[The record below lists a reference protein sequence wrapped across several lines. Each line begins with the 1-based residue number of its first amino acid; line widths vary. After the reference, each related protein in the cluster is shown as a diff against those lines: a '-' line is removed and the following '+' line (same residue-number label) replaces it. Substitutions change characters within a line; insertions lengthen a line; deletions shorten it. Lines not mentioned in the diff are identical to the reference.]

1 MTGTREPAP
10 LPRSLGS
17 TEVPNPWR
25 RSAADRYGRAVARS
39 RCRTAH
45 PGRFLLAT
53 GRYLLQIYAG
63 AEDAFRDYRRGLGR
77 TLLLGIEILI
87 AGDLVRTVAV
97 HPTLESV
104 LSLAV
109 IVLIRTLLSI
119 SIQVELDGRWPWQRS
134 AEEPPPAREP
144 SQQ

>member
-1 MTGTREPAP
+1 METLTP
-10 LPRSLGS
+10 LIVTIGQLLEAG
-17 TEVPNPWR
+17 
-25 RSAADRYGRAVARS
+25 AVLLILV
-39 RCRTAH
+39 
-45 PGRFLLAT
+45 GFLLAT
-53 GRYLLQIYAG
+53 GRYLLQLFTG

-119 SIQVELDGRWPWQRS
+119 SIQVELDGRWPWERG

>member
-1 MTGTREPAP
+1 METITP
-10 LPRSLGS
+10 LIVTVGQLLEAG
-17 TEVPNPWR
+17 
-25 RSAADRYGRAVARS
+25 AVLLILV
-39 RCRTAH
+39 
-45 PGRFLLAT
+45 GFLLAT
-53 GRYLLQIYAG
+53 GRYLLHLYAG

-97 HPTLESV
+97 RPTLESV
-104 LSLAV
+104 LALAV

-119 SIQVELDGRWPWQRS
+119 SIQVELDGRWPWQRA